1 MAQRILVSKRIIL
14 AILGIGE
21 RQLSN
26 LVKDKIVIQIEERFD
41 LILTIQNYL
50 KYKNKFEVES
60 ENEIVSSSVLAH
72 LFGVSDRT
80 IRELSQKEI
89 LKKIEDGRYLKD
101 ECIKNYIEYLN
112 EKMDKNSLAREEELK
127 RKVADRQLKELKL
140 QEQAKELH
148 RTETVTKAIS
158 NMIIVFK
165 TKALT
170 IPSKLAGRLTIENDI
185 KIVEQILKDGIY
197 ELLKELSEWRIE
209 DNGTD

>member
-1 MAQRILVSKRIIL
+1 MTQRILVSKRIIL

-26 LVKDKIVIQIEERFD
+26 LVKDKIVIQVEERFD
-41 LILTIQNYL
+41 LVLTVQNYL
-50 KYKNKFEVES
+50 KSKNSLRSLNGIEETNS
-60 ENEIVSSSVLAH
+60 LTLSN

-80 IRELSQKEI
+80 IRELAQKGI

-101 ECIKNYIEYLN
+101 ECIKNYIEYIK

-197 ELLKELSEWRIE
+197 ELLKELSEWRIDDDE
-209 DNGTD
+209 R

>member
-26 LVKDKIVIQIEERFD
+26 LVKDKIVIQVEERFD
-41 LILTIQNYL
+41 LVLTVQNYL
-50 KYKNKFEVES
+50 KSKNSLRSLNGIEETNS
-60 ENEIVSSSVLAH
+60 LTLSN

-80 IRELSQKEI
+80 IRELAQKGI

-101 ECIKNYIEYLN
+101 ECIKNYIEYIK

-197 ELLKELSEWRIE
+197 ELLKELSEWRIDDDE
-209 DNGTD
+209 R

>member
-26 LVKDKIVIQIEERFD
+26 LVKDKIVIQVEERFD
-41 LILTIQNYL
+41 LVLTVQNYL
-50 KYKNKFEVES
+50 KSKNSLRSLNGIEETNS
-60 ENEIVSSSVLAH
+60 LTLSN

-80 IRELSQKEI
+80 IRELAQKGI

-101 ECIKNYIEYLN
+101 ECIKNYIEYIK

-170 IPSKLAGRLTIENDI
+170 IPSKLAGRLAIENDI

-197 ELLKELSEWRIE
+197 ELLKELSEWRIDDDE
-209 DNGTD
+209 R

>member
-1 MAQRILVSKRIIL
+1 MTQRILVSKRIIL

-26 LVKDKIVIQIEERFD
+26 LVKDKIVIQVEERFD
-41 LILTIQNYL
+41 LVLTVQNYL
-50 KYKNKFEVES
+50 KSKNSLRSLNGIEETNS
-60 ENEIVSSSVLAH
+60 LTLSN

-80 IRELSQKEI
+80 IRELAQKGI

-170 IPSKLAGRLTIENDI
+170 IPSKLAGRLAIENDI

-197 ELLKELSEWRIE
+197 ELLKELSEWRIDDDE
-209 DNGTD
+209 R

>member
-1 MAQRILVSKRIIL
+1 MTQRILVSKRIIL

-26 LVKDKIVIQIEERFD
+26 LVKDKIVIQVEERFD
-41 LILTIQNYL
+41 LVLTVQNYL
-50 KYKNKFEVES
+50 KSKNSLRSLNGIEETNS
-60 ENEIVSSSVLAH
+60 LTLSN

-80 IRELSQKEI
+80 IRELAQKGI

-101 ECIKNYIEYLN
+101 ECIKNYIEYIK

-170 IPSKLAGRLTIENDI
+170 IPSKLAGRLAIENDI

-197 ELLKELSEWRIE
+197 ELLKELSEWRIDDDE
-209 DNGTD
+209 R